1 MMSCITMHNMI
12 VEDEVDEE
20 DDFIYDQMGEKVI
33 ISHADAPELDAFIAN
48 YQKIKNNETHTQL
61 QAGLVEHL

>member
-1 MMSCITMHNMI
+1 MI

-33 ISHADAPELDAFIAN
+33 ISHADAPELDTFITN
-48 YQKIKNNETHTQL
+48 YQKIKDNETHTQL